1 MDKTETTEALAAIGM
16 MLQAFPSAQSS
27 ITADSAK
34 VYLFAVEEF
43 SLDALKRACR
53 AIVRGDVADL
63 KPDFPPTA
71 PKLAQIVKA
80 FEDLIVVERFEA
92 AHTFVIEGS
101 ETWRKLILL
110 RGRTLP
116 TTQRTMAGGRI
127 VKGWSVAHE
136 EAAKADLLTLP
147 PPVSEQELAEIN
159 GRLAKLG
166 ITAGDPEDQADAA

>member
-1 MDKTETTEALAAIGM
+1 M

-34 VYLFAVEEF
+34 VYLFAVEET

-71 PKLAQIVKA
+71 PKLAQIAKA

-92 AHTFVIEGS
+92 NHTFIVEGS
-101 ETWRKLILL
+101 ETWQKLVLL

-116 TTQRTMAGGRI
+116 TTRRTIAGGR
-127 VKGWSVAHE
+127 VVTGWSVTHD
-136 EAAKADLLTLP
+136 EAAKAELLTLP
-147 PPVSEQELAEIN
+147 PPVSEQRRAEISA
-159 GRLAKLG
+159 RLSKLG
-166 ITAGDPEDQADAA
+166 ITAGDAEDQADAA